1 MSEYPPCGAIG
12 DACDCGERVAI
23 DRPCTPIVIVS
34 ERVEHIRNS
43 LSDLIS
49 NFLYYDRKEDE
60 DLPMGEI
67 EAAVKA
73 GEITIAEMVAIL
85 KEELEKGL

>member
-1 MSEYPPCGAIG
+1 MKE
-12 DACDCGERVAI
+12 
-23 DRPCTPIVIVS
+23 T

-60 DLPMGEI
+60 ELPMGEI
-67 EAAVKA
+67 EAAIKA
-73 GEITIAEMVAIL
+73 GEITVAEMVAIL